1 LSWKGDGDQG
11 ETTGMADGPGV
22 GIDDFVPSRSTG
34 LLRVAYLLTGDR
46 YAVEACCGKCSSG

>member
-1 LSWKGDGDQG
+1 
-11 ETTGMADGPGV
+11 MADGPGV